1 MKNKKRNHA
10 VGFTLVEMLVVIAI
24 IGVLASILL
33 PVIARAKTKAKV
45 AATKVQMAD
54 IEQAITTYKIDYSR
68 FPVPK
73 DYPRNEFGDVTV
85 GGGIFPYSNSGF
97 GLVEN
102 QQNQSWGL
110 YGGVVGKF
118 SNKGRKSHCWDDEY
132 EYGDQ
137 RIRAHLMRN
146 NDVMTILLNENTDD
160 WEKKKLRDSR
170 TRPGGWAEA
179 SKQEPAEQDLLPDAG
194 ATGRYPG
201 WWYSPRKI
209 NGEIEERMDRA
220 RGWQTKFRPSPA
232 RSNVMGQRSPK
243 KNVYLDVKESD
254 YSVLVET
261 RQIPG
266 YDPGELRAAEAWFFE
281 SDEYLPQV
289 ELPGISPTRIYRDPF
304 GNEFVISMDLNGNGN
319 CTDQFYSSSAD
330 RAAAAG
336 MAKNKAGEFGLKGRE
351 AIIWTSGPDKYT
363 SPLASGAGEENGDN
377 IMSWK

>member
-1 MKNKKRNHA
+1 MIETPAQAYNSPNATARSSPLNKSESAAVCVDMFENHS
-10 VGFTLVEMLVVIAI
+10 L
-24 IGVLASILL
+24 S
-33 PVIARAKTKAKV
+33 K
-45 AATKVQMAD
+45 
-54 IEQAITTYKIDYSR
+54 
-68 FPVPK
+68 
-73 DYPRNEFGDVTV
+73 
-85 GGGIFPYSNSGF
+85 
-97 GLVEN
+97 
-102 QQNQSWGL
+102 
-110 YGGVVGKF
+110 
-118 SNKGRKSHCWDDEY
+118 
-132 EYGDQ
+132 
-137 RIRAHLMRN
+137 
-146 NDVMTILLNENTDD
+146 
-160 WEKKKLRDSR
+160 KKKLRDSR

-179 SKQEPAEQDLLPDAG
+179 SKQEPVEQDLLPDAG
-194 ATGRYPG
+194 ATGGYPG

-232 RSNVMGQRSPK
+232 RSNIMGQRSPK

-261 RQIPG
+261 RQIPD

-289 ELPGISPTRIYRDPF
+289 ELPGISPTRIYRDPI

-336 MAKNKAGEFGLKGRE
+336 MVKNKAGEFGLKGRE

-363 SPLASGAGEENGDN
+363 NPLASGAGEENNDN

>member
-1 MKNKKRNHA
+1 MNNKKRNHA

-73 DYPRNEFGDVTV
+73 EYPRNEFGDVTV

-118 SNKGRKSHCWDDEY
+118 SNKGRTRYCWDDEY
-132 EYGDQ
+132 EFGDQ

-170 TRPGGWAEA
+170 IKPGGWAEA
-179 SKQEPAEQDLLPDAG
+179 SKKEPVEQDLLPDAG
-194 ATGRYPG
+194 ATGGYPG

-232 RSNVMGQRSPK
+232 RSNIMGQRSPK

-261 RQIPG
+261 RQIPD

-319 CTDQFYSSSAD
+319 CTDQFYSSNAD

-336 MAKNKAGEFGLKGRE
+336 MVKNKAGEFGIKGRE

-363 SPLASGAGEENGDN
+363 NPLASGAGEENGDN